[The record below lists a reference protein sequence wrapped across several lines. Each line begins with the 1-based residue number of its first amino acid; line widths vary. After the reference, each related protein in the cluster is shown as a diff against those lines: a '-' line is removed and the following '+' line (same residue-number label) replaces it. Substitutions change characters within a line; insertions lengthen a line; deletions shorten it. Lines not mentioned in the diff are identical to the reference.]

1 MGGVAG
7 HMSHLYDN
15 RDLTFQKMKEILE
28 AASEGDLDAEE
39 KVDGQ
44 NLFLSYSLK
53 DNEARSARNK
63 GNLKE
68 GGMNATELAHKFAG
82 RGVLADAFNEGFS
95 VFEKAVNSLSDQEKL
110 AIFGPDANI
119 WYNAEIMDP
128 RSPNV
133 INYDSQVLKIHDAG
147 HFEFDRETGKKHR
160 ENVGKNLQILDSKIE
175 QLQDSTSE
183 EDFDFV
189 RRAVTTLE
197 KLDNEVPLQ
206 RAVSQIN
213 SAIHAENL
221 NDDATMGEYLY
232 QRVLNGIDTDLPVEL
247 KEEITKYLLNLPG
260 KLNLRVI
267 KKGLSKENLADLV
280 GIINNKK
287 SILQQAVYP
296 IEKAIHDFTVEVL
309 KGIQSRFIVD
319 SGSEITRLQTEL
331 ATAVRAI
338 TEKGAEDPET
348 MEIMQQHLNKIGD
361 MTNINTPVEG
371 VVFDYDGHTYKFTG
385 NFAPL
390 NQILGMFKYGRSP
403 KLKKESKENN
413 NLLERDSAPNLK
425 REKAEKFVLS
435 LPKFTPSEAWGDPES
450 MERKQ
455 IQKIFDTVGGGAT
468 IEEKLN
474 FLNDSITNPKG
485 GITSTT
491 RIISTLILME
501 SLCAVIRSFNAASA
515 GFVFEGFLAALFRG
529 AQEAEVSEKGNL
541 PIQDLIAFSEL
552 GEEGEYSVPIS
563 LKLLNQTTNI
573 EGSYTNLIDALDE
586 FGHMVYIVARKSDD
600 KKHIVLEKF
609 SFTRDNFVDAIS
621 LTAKGGRSKEQNLFM
636 LPGYNTVEKSLN
648 MLNSIQGDSNWDQK
662 YELLKQTAGYRNRKK
677 AADAPDDKVTVS
689 DEMPDGPDVESEENP
704 PATKENPPAT
714 KENPPVTKEKPGFE
728 DKLAALRSKRAS
740 MKKGRRTE
748 NIILTVDANRQLL
761 KEELLLESSQT
772 QWAISPAQLKSI
784 KTMVDYDKLGQLPI
798 STEAVID
805 VAEGYIDLL
814 HDELGTI
821 FQATANLSENINEY
835 FTYQDRS
842 DAISSGNE
850 AINNANT
857 VSEEMAGQLEDKDPA
872 NVKESLI
879 KEQKSRRIA
888 LFPGKFKPPH
898 RGHLEAITNIA
909 DRSDVDEV
917 RILISPRD
925 YPEVSAKQ
933 SLAIWNKYLESA
945 PNNIG
950 VEIADYVSPV
960 TATYEFLSD
969 PTETQPG
976 DTVLLVKSS
985 KDEESGDSR
994 FKGAKS
1000 WAERK
1005 NPGISVEEIVEDPIV
1020 DPAGIAYSAEDIRKL
1035 ISSDKKEEFT
1045 SYLPSSVDA
1054 DQIWSIVKPTSDLD
1068 REIDDVVDEIS
1079 TMGGGAVSGF
1089 AGGFGPP
1096 NTYNPYQK
1104 RNTTKR
1110 PKVKRAKRQRRR

>member
-82 RGVLADAFNEGFS
+82 RGVLADAFNEGFAT
-95 VFEKAVNSLSDQEKL
+95 FEKAVNSLTDQEKL

-133 INYDSQVLKIHDAG
+133 INYDSQVLKIHDGG
-147 HFEFDRETGKKHR
+147 HFEFDRETGKKHQ
-160 ENVGKNLQILDSKIE
+160 ENVGKNLQILDSKID

-183 EDFDFV
+183 ENFDFV

-221 NDDATMGEYLY
+221 NDDSTVGEYLY
-232 QRVLNGIDTDLPVEL
+232 QRVLNGIDTDLQPEL

-260 KLNLRVI
+260 KLNLRII

-280 GIINNKK
+280 SIIDNKK
-287 SILQQAVYP
+287 SILQQAIYP

-319 SGSEITRLQTEL
+319 SGSEIKRLQTEL

-338 TEKGAEDPET
+338 TEKGPEDPQT

-413 NLLERDSAPNLK
+413 NLLERDPGPNLK
-425 REKAEKFVLS
+425 RERAEKFVLS
-435 LPKFTPSEAWGDPES
+435 LPKFTPSEAWGNPDS

-529 AQEAEVSEKGNL
+529 SQEAEVSEKGNL

-552 GEEGEYSVPIS
+552 GEEYAVPIS

-586 FGHMVYIVARKSDD
+586 FGFMVYIVARKSDD

-609 SFTRDNFVDAIS
+609 TFTRDNFIDAIS

-636 LPGYNTVEKSLN
+636 LPGYDSVEDSLD
-648 MLNSIQGDSNWDQK
+648 MLNSIQGDKNWDQK

-677 AADAPDDKVTVS
+677 PADAPDDKVTVS
-689 DEMPDGPDVESEENP
+689 DEMPDGPDVGAEENP
-704 PATKENPPAT
+704 PA
-714 KENPPVTKEKPGFE
+714 TKEKPGFE
-728 DKLAALRSKRAS
+728 DKLAALRSKRAA

-748 NIILTVDANRQLL
+748 NIILTVDASRQLL
-761 KEELLLESSQT
+761 KEELLLESSGT
-772 QWAISPAQLKSI
+772 QWAISPPQLKSI
-784 KTMVDYDKLGQLPI
+784 KTMVDYDKLGELPI

-805 VAEGYIDLL
+805 VAETYIDLL

-821 FQATANLSENINEY
+821 FQATADLSENINEY
-835 FTYQDRS
+835 FTYQNRS
-842 DAISSGNE
+842 DAISSGTE
-850 AINNANT
+850 AIANANT

-872 NVKESLI
+872 NVKESLVR
-879 KEQKSRRIA
+879 EQKSRRIA
-888 LFPGKFKPPH
+888 LFPGKIKHPH

-933 SLAIWNKYLESA
+933 SLEIWNKYLESA

-969 PTETQPG
+969 PTETQQ
-976 DTVLLVKSS
+976 
-985 KDEESGDSR
+985 GDSR

-1045 SYLPSSVDA
+1045 SYLPSNVDA

-1068 REIDDVVDEIS
+1068 KEIDDVVDEIS
-1079 TMGGGAVSGF
+1079 TMGGGAPHHHRDGAVSGF

-1096 NTYNPYQK
+1096 NTYNPYKK

>member
-1 MGGVAG
+1 
-7 HMSHLYDN
+7 
-15 RDLTFQKMKEILE
+15 
-28 AASEGDLDAEE
+28 
-39 KVDGQ
+39 
-44 NLFLSYSLK
+44 
-53 DNEARSARNK
+53 
-63 GNLKE
+63 
-68 GGMNATELAHKFAG
+68 
-82 RGVLADAFNEGFS
+82 
-95 VFEKAVNSLSDQEKL
+95 
-110 AIFGPDANI
+110 
-119 WYNAEIMDP
+119 
-128 RSPNV
+128 
-133 INYDSQVLKIHDAG
+133 
-147 HFEFDRETGKKHR
+147 
-160 ENVGKNLQILDSKIE
+160 
-175 QLQDSTSE
+175 
-183 EDFDFV
+183 
-189 RRAVTTLE
+189 
-197 KLDNEVPLQ
+197 
-206 RAVSQIN
+206 
-213 SAIHAENL
+213 
-221 NDDATMGEYLY
+221 
-232 QRVLNGIDTDLPVEL
+232 
-247 KEEITKYLLNLPG
+247 
-260 KLNLRVI
+260 
-267 KKGLSKENLADLV
+267 
-280 GIINNKK
+280 
-287 SILQQAVYP
+287 
-296 IEKAIHDFTVEVL
+296 
-309 KGIQSRFIVD
+309 
-319 SGSEITRLQTEL
+319 
-331 ATAVRAI
+331 
-338 TEKGAEDPET
+338 
-348 MEIMQQHLNKIGD
+348 
-361 MTNINTPVEG
+361 
-371 VVFDYDGHTYKFTG
+371 
-385 NFAPL
+385 
-390 NQILGMFKYGRSP
+390 
-403 KLKKESKENN
+403 
-413 NLLERDSAPNLK
+413 
-425 REKAEKFVLS
+425 
-435 LPKFTPSEAWGDPES
+435 
-450 MERKQ
+450 
-455 IQKIFDTVGGGAT
+455 
-468 IEEKLN
+468 
-474 FLNDSITNPKG
+474 
-485 GITSTT
+485 
-491 RIISTLILME
+491 
-501 SLCAVIRSFNAASA
+501 
-515 GFVFEGFLAALFRG
+515 
-529 AQEAEVSEKGNL
+529 
-541 PIQDLIAFSEL
+541 
-552 GEEGEYSVPIS
+552 
-563 LKLLNQTTNI
+563 
-573 EGSYTNLIDALDE
+573 
-586 FGHMVYIVARKSDD
+586 
-600 KKHIVLEKF
+600 
-609 SFTRDNFVDAIS
+609 
-621 LTAKGGRSKEQNLFM
+621 
-636 LPGYNTVEKSLN
+636 
-648 MLNSIQGDSNWDQK
+648 
-662 YELLKQTAGYRNRKK
+662 
-677 AADAPDDKVTVS
+677 
-689 DEMPDGPDVESEENP
+689 
-704 PATKENPPAT
+704 
-714 KENPPVTKEKPGFE
+714 
-728 DKLAALRSKRAS
+728 